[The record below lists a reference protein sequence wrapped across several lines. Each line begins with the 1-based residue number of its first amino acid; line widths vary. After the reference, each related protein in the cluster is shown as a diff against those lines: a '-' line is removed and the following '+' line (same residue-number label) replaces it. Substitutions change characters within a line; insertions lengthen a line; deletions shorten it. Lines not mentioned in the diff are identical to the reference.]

1 MTGIDL
7 QFECAHPQEAEA
19 KTAHLRERNERLKQD
34 KKDMKE
40 RLRIEKIACQD
51 AQAREKE
58 AQEKVL
64 QAAEKSKKLKLQ
76 NKALIDLRHIELE
89 ALDIELGTQAHSH
102 VV

>member
-1 MTGIDL
+1 
-7 QFECAHPQEAEA
+7 
-19 KTAHLRERNERLKQD
+19 
-34 KKDMKE
+34 MKE

-89 ALDIELGTQAHSH
+89 ALDIELGTQAHS
-102 VV
+102 VLWLCSAV